1 MARSATNHLLGLAS
15 TIGTETF
22 TFLSQVNPAINPMT
36 ESSLESA
43 QNQPTQTRSPKAW
56 FRPVAIAGIVLA
68 SFYGSVCA
76 GLWFGQTRL
85 VFSPKKELTTTPA
98 QFNAKYEDVL
108 IPVKKADGT
117 SENIHGW
124 WLPNTKQ
131 EQNSNLSDRKVIL
144 YLHGKG
150 KNISANAK
158 HANRL
163 MRMGFS
169 VLIIDYR
176 GYGRSEGD
184 FPTESSVYID
194 AQTAWNYLIEKG
206 YKPNQIMIYGHSLGG
221 AIAINLATKHDDA
234 LGMIVDASFTSMSDM
249 AQIDPKY
256 RIFPINLLI
265 HQRFDSIAKVRSLAM
280 PVLYIHGTDDELIPP
295 MMSQRLYEATPTRKQ
310 IVLIPN
316 GGHNNNAATN
326 EPLYLNSI
334 SSFFKL

>member
-1 MARSATNHLLGLAS
+1 
-15 TIGTETF
+15 
-22 TFLSQVNPAINPMT
+22 MT

-43 QNQPTQTRSPKAW
+43 QNQQTQTRSPKNW
-56 FRPVAIAGIVLA
+56 LRPVAITGIAIA

-85 VFSPKKELTTTPA
+85 VFSPEKELTTTPA
-98 QFNAKYEDVL
+98 KFNAKYEDVL
-108 IPVKKADGT
+108 IPVKKTDGT

-124 WLPNTKQ
+124 WLPNAKQ
-131 EQNSNLSDRKVIL
+131 VQSSNLSDRKVIL

-169 VLIIDYR
+169 VLVIDYR

-184 FPTESSVYID
+184 FPTESSVYAD
-194 AQTAWNYLIEKG
+194 AQTAWDYLIEKG

-221 AIAINLATKHDDA
+221 AIAIDLALKHPDA

-249 AQIDPKY
+249 AQLDPKY
-256 RIFPINLLI
+256 RIFPIDLLI
-265 HQRFDSIAKVRSLAM
+265 HQRFDSIAKVRSLAI
-280 PVLYIHGTDDELIPP
+280 PVLYIHGTADELIPP
-295 MMSQRLYEATPTRKQ
+295 MMSQRLYDATPTKKQ
-310 IVLIPN
+310 IVFIPN

-334 SSFFKL
+334 SSFFNL